1 MVLPP
6 ESTQQGFTTFVDAL
20 MADPNPRTYVGI
32 AFSSQTL
39 ALHKNPGI
47 KQSKFKAKNI
57 SK

>member
-6 ESTQQGFTTFVDAL
+6 ESTQQGFTTFVEAL
-20 MADPNPRTYVGI
+20 MAAPPRTYVGI

-47 KQSKFKAKNI
+47 K
-57 SK
+57 

>member
-6 ESTQQGFTTFVDAL
+6 ESTQQDFTTFVEAL

-47 KQSKFKAKNI
+47 K
-57 SK
+57 

>member
-6 ESTQQGFTTFVDAL
+6 ESIQQGFTISVEAL
-20 MADPNPRTYVGI
+20 IADPNPRTYVGI

-47 KQSKFKAKNI
+47 K
-57 SK
+57 

>member
-6 ESTQQGFTTFVDAL
+6 ESTQQGFTTFVEAL
-20 MADPNPRTYVGI
+20 MAAPNPRTFVGI

-47 KQSKFKAKNI
+47 K
-57 SK
+57 

>member
-6 ESTQQGFTTFVDAL
+6 EPTQQGFTTFVETL
-20 MADPNPRTYVGI
+20 MADPNPRIYVGI

-47 KQSKFKAKNI
+47 K
-57 SK
+57 